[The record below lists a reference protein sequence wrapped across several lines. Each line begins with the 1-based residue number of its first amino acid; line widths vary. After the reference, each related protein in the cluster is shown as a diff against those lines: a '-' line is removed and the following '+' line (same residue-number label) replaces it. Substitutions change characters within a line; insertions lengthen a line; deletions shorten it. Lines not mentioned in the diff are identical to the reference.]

1 MRVLFTSPPGAG
13 HLFPVVPLA
22 WALRAAGHDVLVAT
36 TAEGLAG
43 AAHAGLPTVDVAP
56 GVPVAGVFGT
66 GTPAEWTDRMRR
78 RGLRIAAAGSRIDSL
93 LLETFGRIA
102 DLMAD
107 GTLAVARWWRPD
119 LIVHSRLHPVGPLV
133 ARALRVP
140 AVEHGFNLLREQTL
154 AARFLPWLAAAYRR
168 LGVPLELPERVVLH
182 LAPAELMIGDGD
194 GWPMRYVPYNA
205 GGVLPDWLRRP
216 ADRPRVLI
224 TLGTVVPALAGL
236 SGLRRT
242 IAAAADV
249 DADFVLTAGENGGR
263 GELAGGRGDDTDRV
277 GLGPL
282 PRNVRV
288 TGWLPLAPALANCA
302 AVVHHG
308 GSGTM
313 MTALGGGVPQL
324 VLPHGA
330 DQFVNAALVVRH
342 RLGLRADPHAVT
354 AGLLADLLAG
364 GPATSGVDRAAR
376 LMAALPPPAGIAAR
390 LTGLHAAG
398 TAAPAP
404 AAGTTAPAPA
414 ATSSKVL

>member
-1 MRVLFTSPPGAG
+1 MRVLITSPPGAG
-13 HLFPVVPLA
+13 HLFPLVPLA

-56 GVPVAGVFGT
+56 GAPVAGVFGT
-66 GTPAEWTDRMRR
+66 GTPAEWTERMRR
-78 RGLRIAAAGSRIDSL
+78 RGLRIAAAGSRIDPL

-154 AARFLPWLAAAYRR
+154 ATRFLPWLAAAYRR

-205 GGVLPDWLRRP
+205 GGTLPDWLRRP

-242 IAAAADV
+242 IDAAADV
-249 DADFVLTAGENGGR
+249 DAEFVLTVAEGDAPGD
-263 GELAGGRGDDTDRV
+263 GGRGDDTDPV

-282 PRNVRV
+282 PGNVRV
-288 TGWLPLAPALANCA
+288 TGWLPLAPALAACA

-342 RLGLRADPHAVT
+342 RLGLRADPDAVT
-354 AGLLADLLAG
+354 ADLLAALLAG

-376 LMAALPPPAGIAAR
+376 LMAALPPPAV
-390 LTGLHAAG
+390 
-398 TAAPAP
+398 TAAQLTDPV

-414 ATSSKVL
+414 ATGTTAPAPAVTSAQVL